1 MRDYAQFGVSSEVV
15 QNIYNIS
22 LLLEYVDSEITRQ
35 NKIRMI
41 ESILNPIGFTLKL
54 DDYRPSDHI
63 FSRTDCSEKSAEA
76 ACQRIKNINV
86 FHLFV
91 MMMGMCRELAAPE
104 KSQSKRE
111 KEFLN
116 KLHELLNKNE
126 KSEKPN
132 GMMSSLKKLI
142 GIGQKKESVE

>member
-1 MRDYAQFGVSSEVV
+1 
-15 QNIYNIS
+15 
-22 LLLEYVDSEITRQ
+22 
-35 NKIRMI
+35 
-41 ESILNPIGFTLKL
+41 
-54 DDYRPSDHI
+54 
-63 FSRTDCSEKSAEA
+63 
-76 ACQRIKNINV
+76 
-86 FHLFV
+86 